1 VTEQPHKLSVG
12 SLVETI
18 NVKSG
23 NNSTGLGNSGF
34 NGTFRVTGITS
45 ERGFTVGMS
54 TDPGTFTVI
63 DTITRDTTLPHFKR
77 KEYNSTYYI
86 QDTEEIQEYISGT
99 QDGIYY
105 LTVLNSSVSPSV
117 SPFTGQKFTQPIKY
131 LYPQINRD
139 NPVSD
144 PESAKSH
151 ALSRTIG
158 ETTINDVRKSLT
170 KETLDSFILDQG
182 VGIGVTNIITSVGST
197 FNGTKI
203 PVGTFQY
210 PLSKAHTIF
219 TDIDH
224 GLNGIQKVS
233 IASSGFGYGTG
244 GATDE
249 IYYNAQLLNSAELS
263 IPTFNSDGNENAVG
277 VGSTTGKFATA
288 KVTVDKHNGGI
299 TAITIMNA
307 GSAFGIGN
315 TMYVAGIG
323 THSSSVG
330 SGHSAAKITVTKIE
344 SNIGD
349 TIRISGVSS
358 ESYKQ
363 YNDLYRIQSVAVGAA
378 KSFSVIGNTPVTGVT
393 TAGIGTV
400 LAQNAGFVLTGKSIG
415 ISTFT
420 YDVATGVATV
430 GTSTYHGLGV
440 NSRVRVAIS
449 TVGVRTD
456 GHTIDDVSDKERGA
470 FTGSFTVVKNSG
482 DQKFE
487 VNLGIGVTTT
497 VNLATGHR
505 LTDDGDINEM
515 FIMPQGFA
523 SNDGSPTVEDESLTG
538 RMVSIYDGVQ
548 TFLETAMTKTT
559 TEMRPVGL
567 GLTNQIGVK
576 IGDYYQ
582 IDDEIVRIK
591 NNPHPHSAASDPS
604 NPLTVY
610 RAVLGTRAAAHVVKS
625 VVRKIKP
632 IPVELRRQS
641 INRATGH
648 TFEYLGFGPG
658 NYSTSLP
665 ERQDR
670 NLSEAEELIGQS
682 LRKNGGVNYFSGTN
696 DKGILF
702 AGNKKLD
709 PITGK
714 EEIHSTPIRTVTGE
728 DISVKKGIN
737 IVKATEGEFSSSINV
752 TGGDGNK
759 SISEFKGPVIF
770 NNKVTSTS
778 TKGIEASSLFL
789 QGDATVSRKYT
800 VGISTP
806 TSAGTAGDISFNSNP
821 QGGKYLGWVYTTDN
835 AWKRFG
841 SISTATNADNHTF
854 DIVTSPIFNPKLA
867 GVAVTASFGGNVLI
881 GTGASL
887 GVGTQFTRGAVDFGS
902 AGSVIERFAIM
913 PRVTT
918 TERGNLAGIQTGA
931 IIYNLT
937 TSKFQGYASGAWVD
951 LH

>member
-1 VTEQPHKLSVG
+1 MTEQPHKLSVG
-12 SLVETI
+12 SLVETV
-18 NVKSG
+18 NVKSV

-45 ERGFTVGMS
+45 ERGDFTVGMS
-54 TDPGTFTVI
+54 TDPSTFTVI

-86 QDTEEIQEYISGT
+86 QDTEEIQEYIEGT

-105 LTVLNSSVSPSV
+105 LTVLNSSVSPTV

-139 NPVSD
+139 NPVAD

-182 VGIGVTNIITSVGST
+182 VGIGITNIITSVVSRQMEQR
-197 FNGTKI
+197 FLQIISNILYLK
-203 PVGTFQY
+203 V
-210 PLSKAHTIF
+210 HTIF

-249 IYYNAQLLNSAELS
+249 IYYNAQLVNSADLGV
-263 IPTFNSDGNENAVG
+263 PTFNSDGNENAVG

-323 THSSSVG
+323 THKSNVG
-330 SGHSAAKITVTKIE
+330 SGFSAAKITVTKIE

-420 YDVATGVATV
+420 YDVATGIATV

-440 NSRVRVAIS
+440 NSKVRVAIS

-456 GHTIDDVSDKERGA
+456 GHSLNDV
-470 FTGSFTVVKNSG
+470 
-482 DQKFE
+482 
-487 VNLGIGVTTT
+487 
-497 VNLATGHR
+497 
-505 LTDDGDINEM
+505 
-515 FIMPQGFA
+515 
-523 SNDGSPTVEDESLTG
+523 
-538 RMVSIYDGVQ
+538 
-548 TFLETAMTKTT
+548 
-559 TEMRPVGL
+559 
-567 GLTNQIGVK
+567 
-576 IGDYYQ
+576 
-582 IDDEIVRIK
+582 
-591 NNPHPHSAASDPS
+591 
-604 NPLTVY
+604 
-610 RAVLGTRAAAHVVKS
+610 
-625 VVRKIKP
+625 
-632 IPVELRRQS
+632 
-641 INRATGH
+641 
-648 TFEYLGFGPG
+648 
-658 NYSTSLP
+658 P
-665 ERQDR
+665 E
-670 NLSEAEELIGQS
+670 
-682 LRKNGGVNYFSGTN
+682 
-696 DKGILF
+696 
-702 AGNKKLD
+702 
-709 PITGK
+709 
-714 EEIHSTPIRTVTGE
+714 
-728 DISVKKGIN
+728 
-737 IVKATEGEFSSSINV
+737 
-752 TGGDGNK
+752 
-759 SISEFKGPVIF
+759 
-770 NNKVTSTS
+770 
-778 TKGIEASSLFL
+778 
-789 QGDATVSRKYT
+789 
-800 VGISTP
+800 
-806 TSAGTAGDISFNSNP
+806 
-821 QGGKYLGWVYTTDN
+821 
-835 AWKRFG
+835 KR
-841 SISTATNADNHTF
+841 
-854 DIVTSPIFNPKLA
+854 
-867 GVAVTASFGGNVLI
+867 
-881 GTGASL
+881 
-887 GVGTQFTRGAVDFGS
+887 
-902 AGSVIERFAIM
+902 
-913 PRVTT
+913 
-918 TERGNLAGIQTGA
+918 
-931 IIYNLT
+931 
-937 TSKFQGYASGAWVD
+937 
-951 LH
+951 